1 MKTQITSFFVALFM
15 LAATGCVVDDGL
27 VGPEGPPGPPGNA
40 NVFSFNFSFSL
51 DQAVFNGAVA
61 SGQFDVP
68 EITPSVVDG
77 GAVLVYFR
85 DQGTWT
91 ALPFTVGVESGDLAA
106 VDYTFTMGYAYDDA
120 FLEVFVEASTDDDIV
135 WDDILTLLPPSYD
148 MKIVVID
155 GFFAGKKLDV
165 DLRDYEA
172 VKAYFG
178 LKE

>member
-1 MKTQITSFFVALFM
+1 MKTRITSVFVGLFL
-15 LAATGCVVDDGL
+15 LAATGCVDEAI
-27 VGPEGPPGPPGNA
+27 GPVGPPGPPGNA
-40 NVFSFNFSFSL
+40 NVIAFNVTFSF
-51 DQAVFNGAVA
+51 DRAVFNGAVA
-61 SGQFDVP
+61 SEQFDVP

-91 ALPFTVGVESGDLAA
+91 ALPFTVGVESSDLAA
-106 VDYTFTMGYAYDDA
+106 VDYTFTMGYAYDDG

-135 WDDILTLLPPSYD
+135 WDDILTLLPAGYE
-148 MKIVVID
+148 MKVVIID
-155 GFFAGKKLDV
+155 GFFVGKNSTL

-178 LKE
+178 LEN

>member
-1 MKTQITSFFVALFM
+1 MKTTITSLFLGVFL

-40 NVFSFNFSFSL
+40 NVFAFNFAFSF
-51 DQAVFNGAVA
+51 DRAVFNGVVA
-61 SGQFDVP
+61 SEQFDMP

-106 VDYTFTMGYAYDDA
+106 VDYTFTMGYAYDDQ
-120 FLEVFVEASTDDDIV
+120 FLEVFVEASTDDDVV

-148 MKIVVID
+148 MKVVIID
-155 GFFAGKKLDV
+155 GFFAGKNLDL

-172 VKAYFG
+172 VKNYFG